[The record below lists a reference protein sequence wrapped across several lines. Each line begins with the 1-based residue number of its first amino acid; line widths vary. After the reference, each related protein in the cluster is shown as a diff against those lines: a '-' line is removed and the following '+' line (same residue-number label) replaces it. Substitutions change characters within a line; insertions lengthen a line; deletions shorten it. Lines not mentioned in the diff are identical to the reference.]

1 MRLGSGRK
9 PCDSRYTRNMIRHG
23 LIILLGF
30 SLGAC
35 MTTREDV
42 PLQTAAP
49 VAQSSSAQMA
59 ARLAADLDHRSRY
72 DPAALDAVED
82 EMRTLAL
89 RLAAPPEPL
98 PEPDPVAP
106 DPEGGQS
113 LFHAIHLASY
123 RAEENAVSGWQSLQV
138 LFPDLL
144 ASRTARLEAAD
155 LGSRG
160 QYLRLKAGPFDT
172 EADARAACREVEAAG
187 GWCAVTDFT
196 GQTLGR

>member
-1 MRLGSGRK
+1 
-9 PCDSRYTRNMIRHG
+9 MIRHG

-35 MTTREDV
+35 ATLQEDQPSQAV
-42 PLQTAAP
+42 SP
-49 VAQSSSAQMA
+49 VAETPNARMA
-59 ARLAADLDHRSRY
+59 ARLAADLDRRSRY

-89 RLAAPPEPL
+89 RLTAPPEPL

-106 DPEGGQS
+106 DPEGGLS

-123 RAEENAVSGWQSLQV
+123 RIEENAVSGWQSLQA
-138 LFPDLL
+138 LLPDLL
-144 ASRTARLEAAD
+144 ATRSARVEEAD

-160 QYLRLKAGPFDT
+160 MFLRLKAGPFDT
-172 EADARAACREVEAAG
+172 DAEARAACREVEAAG

-196 GQTLGR
+196 GRTLRQ